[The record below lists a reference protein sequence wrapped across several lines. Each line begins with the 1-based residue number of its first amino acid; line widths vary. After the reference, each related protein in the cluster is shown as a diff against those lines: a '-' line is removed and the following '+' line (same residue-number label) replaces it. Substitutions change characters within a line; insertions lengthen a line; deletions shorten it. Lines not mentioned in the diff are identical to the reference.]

1 MKKFIFSAAL
11 VLCALTL
18 SVPAFADIAPL
29 PRPSQGRGV
38 FSRPIVPVI
47 CVIVIIAVVI
57 IILIIILAVAAN
69 SRKRKRERERSRR
82 RYRDY

>member
-29 PRPSQGRGV
+29 
-38 FSRPIVPVI
+38 
-47 CVIVIIAVVI
+47 
-57 IILIIILAVAAN
+57 LAEAI
-69 SRKRKRERERSRR
+69 KG
-82 RYRDY
+82 